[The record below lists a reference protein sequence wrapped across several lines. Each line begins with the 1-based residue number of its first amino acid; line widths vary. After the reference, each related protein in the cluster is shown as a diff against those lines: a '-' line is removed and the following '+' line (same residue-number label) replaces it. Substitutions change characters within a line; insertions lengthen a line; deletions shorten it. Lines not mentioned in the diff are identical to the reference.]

1 MNNEELIFT
10 INNKNISFSND
21 NLINLNEIQIKSKI
35 LAGNKINDSFVNNC
49 ILDNSYENYRE
60 SVIKLEINNQEIN
73 PIINDTYIEINSRN
87 IFTKIKEKYIYEMD
101 KKFKKIYFQN
111 NESLSKLSQLSDS
124 IKENLIEFLYP
135 KKKSDFFHLSHGIS
149 KIMKKQ
155 NLLQKSN
162 LEENIKYFF
171 TNRVYFKYA

>member
-1 MNNEELIFT
+1 MKWI
-10 INNKNISFSND
+10 KN
-21 NLINLNEIQIKSKI
+21 L
-35 LAGNKINDSFVNNC
+35 
-49 ILDNSYENYRE
+49 
-60 SVIKLEINNQEIN
+60 
-73 PIINDTYIEINSRN
+73 
-87 IFTKIKEKYIYEMD
+87 
-101 KKFKKIYFQN
+101 KKYFQN

-124 IKENLIEFLYP
+124 IKQNLIKFLYP
-135 KKKSDFFHLSHGIS
+135 KKKSDFFQLSHGIS